1 MTAPPLR
8 AEVYFTSLRLDELQ
22 LKDRNVVILDV
33 LRAGTSIAVAL
44 HSGAKQIIP
53 VNNIES
59 AMRIAGG
66 LSSEV
71 TLRAGERNAKM
82 IEGFQFGNS
91 PREFT
96 PEAVRGKSIIFLTT
110 NGTGAVV
117 KGRHASTLVVGGF
130 VNLTTITD
138 FLAGLGSDFVILCAG
153 KENSF
158 SLEDAVC
165 AGRILNRLTGNG
177 ASSGRYDFND
187 SAVAAMTLDR
197 AHGKS
202 LLAMLKSSEH
212 GRYLESI
219 GLGEDLNICAA
230 VDSVPVLPRLEG
242 TALKLQAAG

>member
-1 MTAPPLR
+1 MTTPRLR

-33 LRAGTSIAVAL
+33 LRSGTSIAVAL
-44 HSGAKQIIP
+44 QSGAKQIIP

-117 KGRHASTLVVGGF
+117 KGRHASTLVMGGF
-130 VNLTTITD
+130 VNLTRITD
-138 FLAGLGSDFVILCAG
+138 FLAGLGADFVILCAG

-165 AGRILNRLTGNG
+165 AGRILNLLRKRLPAG
-177 ASSGRYDFND
+177 AFELND
-187 SAVAAMTLDR
+187 SAVAAMTLDK
-197 AHGKS
+197 AHGKAI
-202 LLAMLKSSEH
+202 LEMLKNSEH

-219 GLGEDLNICAA
+219 GLGEDLVICAA

-242 TALKLQAAG
+242 TVLKLQSAG

>member
-1 MTAPPLR
+1 MTPPTIR
-8 AEVYFTSLRLDELQ
+8 ADVYFTSLRLDELQ
-22 LKDRNVVILDV
+22 LKDRNVVVIDV
-33 LRAGTSIAVAL
+33 LRSGTSIAVAL
-44 HSGAKQIIP
+44 HAGAKQIIP

-71 TLRAGERNAKM
+71 TLKAGERNARM
-82 IEGFQFGNS
+82 IEGFHFGNS

-117 KGRHASTLVVGGF
+117 KGRHASSLVMGGF
-130 VNLTTITD
+130 VNLTQIVE

-153 KENSF
+153 KEHSF

-165 AGRILNRLTGNG
+165 AGHILNRLTKRL
-177 ASSGRYDFND
+177 AGRPEFND

-197 AHGKS
+197 AHGRAILK
-202 LLAMLKSSEH
+202 MLRSSDH
-212 GRYLESI
+212 GRYLSSI
-219 GLGEDLNICAA
+219 GLGDDLDICAA

-242 TALKLQAAG
+242 TVLKLHSGL